1 MYIDVYVFYNEIYQN
16 VQKRKNSILEIEK
29 RGIYRKMRKI
39 SQSLLSLTSLSLL
52 SSAAM
57 FGINTTSVKA
67 AEVTNPT
74 TTTSS
79 SSDVSDSKSDD
90 SKSDTATKTNKVDT
104 EKSEENAGSTIEVVG
119 NQTKKGDLVSQ
130 TTSEVSK
137 ADTSEDD
144 KKSEELKKEK
154 EDEKGQT
161 KKTLIE
167 AADYQIIKD
176 NTENQQFEK
185 IISGIVV
192 DVEKKNKEEIHDMA
206 TQIALKNPVKT
217 ENVSDDSTSST
228 SDNNL
233 DKEEDSTKTE
243 DAKLNQQIK
252 SSEKNPSLLSNTEL
266 LKVAKQV
273 KEEKAKKINE
283 EMVKLGEKNG
293 EAEYLYGNY
302 LIRTSGFKTNGDS
315 KQNVSVKFRL
325 LSMIEKQLY
334 EITNSTELL
343 DSYNKLSNS
352 EPTQEYQKEFTV
364 GMVDVSAPQITLS
377 DKSTEL
383 VVGDDFKISDYVKEV
398 VDDEDGTLEYKT
410 IGDVDTSQTG
420 TYNVVVQAKDS
431 LGNVNEKGITFT
443 VVKDLQKTFYNKIA
457 EAAIAQIG
465 VEQDCTMLVTNSLK
479 AVGINFHG
487 WPIEYKTLGEW
498 TDTPVPGDIIIY
510 EGHVALYIGNGRA
523 IHGGWYG
530 HSTVEWSV
538 GCTNQIIGYVHV
550 TPPAEYL

>member
-1 MYIDVYVFYNEIYQN
+1 
-16 VQKRKNSILEIEK
+16 
-29 RGIYRKMRKI
+29 MRKI

-243 DAKLNQQIK
+243 DAKLNQKIK

-315 KQNVSVKFRL
+315 KQNVSVNFRL

-364 GMVDVSAPQITLS
+364 GMVDVSAPKITLS

-398 VDDEDGTLEYKT
+398 VDDEDGALEYKT

-498 TDTPVPGDIIIY
+498 TNTPVPGDIIIY

>member
-1 MYIDVYVFYNEIYQN
+1 MYKTE
-16 VQKRKNSILEIEK
+16 NSILEIKK

-79 SSDVSDSKSDD
+79 SSDTSDSKSDD
-90 SKSDTATKTNKVDT
+90 SKSETATKTNKVDT

-137 ADTSEDD
+137 TDTGEEN
-144 KKSEELKKEK
+144 KKTEELKKQK
-154 EDEKGQT
+154 EEEKGQT
-161 KKTLIE
+161 KKALIE

-233 DKEEDSTKTE
+233 DKEDSTKTE
-243 DAKLNQQIK
+243 DAKLNQKIK

-273 KEEKAKKINE
+273 KEEKAKKVNE

-498 TDTPVPGDIIIY
+498 TDSPVPGDIIIY

-530 HSTVEWSV
+530 HSTIEWSV
-538 GCTNQIIGYVHV
+538 ECSNNLIGYVHV

>member
-1 MYIDVYVFYNEIYQN
+1 MYIDIYVFYNEIYQN

>member
-1 MYIDVYVFYNEIYQN
+1 
-16 VQKRKNSILEIEK
+16 
-29 RGIYRKMRKI
+29 MRKI

-79 SSDVSDSKSDD
+79 SSDTSDSKSDD
-90 SKSDTATKTNKVDT
+90 SKSETAIKTNKVDT

-137 ADTSEDD
+137 TDTGEEN
-144 KKSEELKKEK
+144 KKTEELKKQK
-154 EDEKGQT
+154 EEEKGQT
-161 KKTLIE
+161 KKALIE

-233 DKEEDSTKTE
+233 DKEDSTKTE
-243 DAKLNQQIK
+243 DAKLNQKIK

-273 KEEKAKKINE
+273 KEEKAKKVNE

-398 VDDEDGTLEYKT
+398 VDDEDGALEYKT

-431 LGNVNEKGITFT
+431 LGNINEKGITFT

-498 TDTPVPGDIIIY
+498 TDSPVPGDIIIY

-538 GCTNQIIGYVHV
+538 ECSNNLIGYVHV

>member
-1 MYIDVYVFYNEIYQN
+1 MCKTE
-16 VQKRKNSILEIEK
+16 NSILEIEK

-57 FGINTTSVKA
+57 FGINTTPVKA

-79 SSDVSDSKSDD
+79 SSDASDSKSED
-90 SKSDTATKTNKVDT
+90 SKSDATTKTNKVDT
-104 EKSEENAGSTIEVVG
+104 EKSEENAGSKIEVVG

-137 ADTSEDD
+137 ADTSEED
-144 KKSEELKKEK
+144 KKTEELKKQKEEEK
-154 EDEKGQT
+154 SQT
-161 KKTLIE
+161 KKALIE

-217 ENVSDDSTSST
+217 ETANVSDV
-228 SDNNL
+228 SDNSEAQNASMSSNSNNNSG
-233 DKEEDSTKTE
+233 KEDSTKTE
-243 DAKLNQQIK
+243 DAKLNQKIK

-273 KEEKAKKINE
+273 KEEKAKKVNE

-302 LIRTSGFKTNGDS
+302 LIRTSGFKANGDS
-315 KQNVSVKFRL
+315 KQDVSVKFRL

-398 VDDEDGTLEYKT
+398 VDDEDGALEYKT

-538 GCTNQIIGYVHV
+538 GCSNQIIGYVHV

>member
-1 MYIDVYVFYNEIYQN
+1 MYIDIYVFYNEIYQN

-243 DAKLNQQIK
+243 DAKLNQKIK

-431 LGNVNEKGITFT
+431 LGNINEKGITFT

>member
-1 MYIDVYVFYNEIYQN
+1 
-16 VQKRKNSILEIEK
+16 
-29 RGIYRKMRKI
+29 MRKI

-57 FGINTTSVKA
+57 FGINTTPVKA
-67 AEVTNPT
+67 AEVTNTT

-79 SSDVSDSKSDD
+79 SSDASDSKSED
-90 SKSDTATKTNKVDT
+90 SKSETATKTNKVDT

-137 ADTSEDD
+137 ADTSEED
-144 KKSEELKKEK
+144 KKAEELKRQKE
-154 EDEKGQT
+154 EEKSQT
-161 KKTLIE
+161 KKALIE

-217 ENVSDDSTSST
+217 ETANVSDV
-228 SDNNL
+228 SDNSEAQNASMSSNSNNNSG
-233 DKEEDSTKTE
+233 KEDSTKTE
-243 DAKLNQQIK
+243 DAKLNQKIK

-273 KEEKAKKINE
+273 KEEKAKKVNE

-302 LIRTSGFKTNGDS
+302 LIRTSGFKANGDS
-315 KQNVSVKFRL
+315 KQDVSVKFRL

-410 IGDVDTSQTG
+410 IGDVDTSQAG

-510 EGHVALYIGNGRA
+510 SGHVALYIGNGRA

-530 HSTVEWSV
+530 HTTVEWSV
-538 GCTNQIIGYVHV
+538 ECSNQIIGYVHV

>member
-1 MYIDVYVFYNEIYQN
+1 MCKTE
-16 VQKRKNSILEIEK
+16 NSILEIEK

-57 FGINTTSVKA
+57 FGINTTPVKA
-67 AEVTNPT
+67 TEVTNPT

-79 SSDVSDSKSDD
+79 SSDASDSKSED
-90 SKSDTATKTNKVDT
+90 SKSDATTKTNKVDT
-104 EKSEENAGSTIEVVG
+104 EKSEENAGSKIEVVG

-137 ADTSEDD
+137 ADTSEED
-144 KKSEELKKEK
+144 KKTEELKKQKEEEK
-154 EDEKGQT
+154 SQT
-161 KKTLIE
+161 KKALIE

-217 ENVSDDSTSST
+217 ETANVSDV
-228 SDNNL
+228 SDNSEAQNASMSSNSNNNSG
-233 DKEEDSTKTE
+233 KEDSTKTE
-243 DAKLNQQIK
+243 DAKLNQKIK

-273 KEEKAKKINE
+273 KEEKAKKVNE

-302 LIRTSGFKTNGDS
+302 LIRTSGFKANGDS
-315 KQNVSVKFRL
+315 KQDVSVKFRL

-398 VDDEDGTLEYKT
+398 VDDEDGALEYKT

-538 GCTNQIIGYVHV
+538 GCSNQIIGYVHV

>member
-1 MYIDVYVFYNEIYQN
+1 MCKTE
-16 VQKRKNSILEIEK
+16 NSILEIEK

-57 FGINTTSVKA
+57 FGINTTPVKA

-79 SSDVSDSKSDD
+79 SSDASDSKSED
-90 SKSDTATKTNKVDT
+90 SKSDATTKTNKVDT
-104 EKSEENAGSTIEVVG
+104 EKSEENAGSKIEVVG

-137 ADTSEDD
+137 ADTSEED
-144 KKSEELKKEK
+144 KKAEELKKQKEEEK
-154 EDEKGQT
+154 SQT
-161 KKTLIE
+161 KKALIE
-167 AADYQIIKD
+167 ATDYQIIKD

-217 ENVSDDSTSST
+217 ETANVSDV
-228 SDNNL
+228 SDNSEAQNASMSSNSNNNSG
-233 DKEEDSTKTE
+233 KEDSTKTE
-243 DAKLNQQIK
+243 DAKLNQKIK

-273 KEEKAKKINE
+273 KEEKAKKVNE

-302 LIRTSGFKTNGDS
+302 LIRTSGFKANGES
-315 KQNVSVKFRL
+315 KQDVSVKFRL

-410 IGDVDTSQTG
+410 IGDVDTSQAG

-498 TDTPVPGDIIIY
+498 TDSPVPGDIIIY
-510 EGHVALYIGNGRA
+510 SGHVALYIGNGRA

-538 GCTNQIIGYVHV
+538 GCSNQIIGYVHV

>member
-1 MYIDVYVFYNEIYQN
+1 
-16 VQKRKNSILEIEK
+16 
-29 RGIYRKMRKI
+29 MRKI

-67 AEVTNPT
+67 AEVTNST

-79 SSDVSDSKSDD
+79 SSDTSDSKSDD
-90 SKSDTATKTNKVDT
+90 SKSETAIKTNKVDT

-137 ADTSEDD
+137 ADTSEED
-144 KKSEELKKEK
+144 KKTEELKKEK
-154 EDEKGQT
+154 EDENGQT

-243 DAKLNQQIK
+243 DAKLNQKIK

-398 VDDEDGTLEYKT
+398 VDDEDGALEYKT

-443 VVKDLQKTFYNKIA
+443 VVKDLQKNFYNKIA